1 MMTKSADTR
10 HESGAADRS
19 AELGRMAVEML
30 QNSPLMSMNPLMA
43 QPAAAMAAATAIG
56 FSVTT
61 QMAGAFFGA
70 LQGAFDVTNRLAGS
84 IDAQKE
90 FAGAKPVNEPVA
102 ASVSSVQQSVVK
114 EPATIKPKPV
124 AVKTAVAPKPRKTI
138 AATRKPAVKVD
149 DLKLISGIGPKLEQV
164 LNQRGIMAVADIA
177 AWTEA
182 DVARIDAELGFDGR
196 IGRDDWVGQAKLLT
210 PKLSLRT

>member
-1 MMTKSADTR
+1 MTKSGETR

-30 QNSPLMSMNPLMA
+30 QNSPLISMNPLMA

-90 FAGAKPVNEPVA
+90 FAVAKPAA
-102 ASVSSVQQSVVK
+102 ASAPSVRQPVVR
-114 EPATIKPKPV
+114 EPATAKRKAVAAKAAAVAKPAKPTV
-124 AVKTAVAPKPRKTI
+124 ASRKLAVKA
-138 AATRKPAVKVD
+138 D
-149 DLKLISGIGPKLEQV
+149 DLKRISGIGPKLEQV

-177 AWTEA
+177 GWTEA
-182 DVARIDAELGFDGR
+182 DVARIDAELGFEGR

-210 PKLSLRT
+210 PKPSRRK

>member
-1 MMTKSADTR
+1 MTKSADTR

-19 AELGRMAVEML
+19 AELGRMAAEML
-30 QNSPLMSMNPLMA
+30 QNSPLISMNPLMA

-84 IDAQKE
+84 IDAQRK
-90 FAGAKPVNEPVA
+90 FAVADPVTEPVA
-102 ASVSSVQQSVVK
+102 ASAPSVQQPVVK
-114 EPATIKPKPV
+114 EPATVKPKPV
-124 AVKTAVAPKPRKTI
+124 AVKAAVAPKPRKTI
-138 AATRKPAVKVD
+138 AASRKPAVKAD
-149 DLKLISGIGPKLEQV
+149 DLKRISGIGPKLEQV
-164 LNQRGIMAVADIA
+164 LNERGIMAVADIA

-182 DVARIDAELGFDGR
+182 DAARIDAELGFEGR

-210 PKLSLRT
+210 PKPSRRK

>member
-1 MMTKSADTR
+1 M
-10 HESGAADRS
+10 AA
-19 AELGRMAVEML
+19 EML
-30 QNSPLMSMNPLMA
+30 QNSPLISMNPLMA

-56 FSVTT
+56 FSFTT

-84 IDAQKE
+84 IEAQKK
-90 FAGAKPVNEPVA
+90 FSAAEPVIQPVA
-102 ASVSSVQQSVVK
+102 ESVSSVRQPVVR
-114 EPATIKPKPV
+114 EPAIAKPKPV
-124 AVKTAVAPKPRKTI
+124 AVKAEVAPKARKSVAT
-138 AATRKPAVKVD
+138 TRKPVAKAD

-164 LNQRGIMAVADIA
+164 LKQRGIKAVADIA

-210 PKLSLRT
+210 PKPSRRK